1 MTIKNY
7 STLLLVYYLFS
18 SCFGFGEV
26 DSRSS
31 FKPVYMK
38 RSDFENSIKFEA
50 PKSILK
56 SGKIYIKDEIMYLND
71 VNKGFQIYNYSNP
84 NNPVK
89 IGYINIP
96 GATDVAI
103 RNNILYVNQ
112 ATDLV
117 TINYNTSANSV
128 TVTNRIKNAFPP
140 KVSPDGFMAKEKQN
154 QVVIDWTNSN

>member
-1 MTIKNY
+1 MNIKNF
-7 STLLLVYYLFS
+7 STLLIIYYLFS
-18 SCFGFGEV
+18 SCFGMAEV
-26 DSRSS
+26 DSRSN

-38 RSDFENSIKFEA
+38 RSVFENSIQFEPA
-50 PKSILK
+50 KSTLT
-56 SGKIYIKDEIMYLND
+56 SGKIYIKDELMYLND

-96 GATDVAI
+96 GSTDVAI
-103 RNNILYVNQ
+103 RNNVLYVNQ

-117 TINYNTSANSV
+117 TINYNVSTNSV

-140 KVSPDGFMAKEKQN
+140 KVSPDGFTTKKKQN
-154 QVVIDWTNSN
+154 QIVIDWTNAN

>member
-1 MTIKNY
+1 
-7 STLLLVYYLFS
+7 
-18 SCFGFGEV
+18 
-26 DSRSS
+26 
-31 FKPVYMK
+31 MK

-117 TINYNTSANSV
+117 TLNYNTSANSV

>member
-1 MTIKNY
+1 
-7 STLLLVYYLFS
+7 
-18 SCFGFGEV
+18 
-26 DSRSS
+26 
-31 FKPVYMK
+31 MK
-38 RSDFENSIKFEA
+38 RSVFENSIKFEA

-71 VNKGFQIYNYSNP
+71 VNKGFQIYNFSNP
-84 NNPVK
+84 KNPVK
-89 IGYINIP
+89 IGYITIP

-117 TINYNTSANSV
+117 TLNYNTSANSV